1 MVQTD
6 FAGVPF
12 RRGQFRRSPF
22 SPESGFAGVSFAGV
36 RFRRGPV
43 SPGSDFAGV
52 FSLGRSRPIL
62 VPGYLGYEEDPPT

>member
-1 MVQTD
+1 MHIYQPRVRAGEIRAKCRGDLYEITVQTD

-12 RRGQFRRSPF
+12 RRGQFRRSPV

-43 SPGSDFAGV
+43 SPGYFV
-52 FSLGRSRPIL
+52 
-62 VPGYLGYEEDPPT
+62 